1 MTNDELLLKLIE
13 EIKEQIQGL
22 EEEFEQEELEQGF
35 DRDDFDKGYLAGMQ
49 SVLLTVKL
57 IQDGSVE
64 L

>member
-1 MTNDELLLKLIE
+1 MTNEELLLKLIE
-13 EIKEQIQGL
+13 QIKSQIRGL
-22 EEEFEQEELEQGF
+22 DEEFEQEELEQGF

-57 IQDGSVE
+57 VQDGSVD

>member
-1 MTNDELLLKLIE
+1 MTNEELLLKLIE

-22 EEEFEQEELEQGF
+22 DEEFEQEETEQGF
-35 DRDDFDKGYLAGMQ
+35 ERDDFDKGYLAGME

-57 IQDGSVE
+57 VQEGSVD

>member
-1 MTNDELLLKLIE
+1 MTNEELLLKLIE
-13 EIKEQIQGL
+13 QIKSQIQGL
-22 EEEFEQEELEQGF
+22 DEEFEQEELEQGF

-57 IQDGSVE
+57 IQDGSVD

>member
-22 EEEFEQEELEQGF
+22 EGEFEQEELEQGF

-57 IQDGSVE
+57 IQDGSVD